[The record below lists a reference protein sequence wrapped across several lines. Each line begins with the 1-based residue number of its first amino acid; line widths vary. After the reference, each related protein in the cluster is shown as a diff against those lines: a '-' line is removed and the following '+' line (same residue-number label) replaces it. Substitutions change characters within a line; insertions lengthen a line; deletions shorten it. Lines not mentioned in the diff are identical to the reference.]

1 MIRLVIVGCLVSGI
15 AAVAAP
21 VPKEELPP
29 TVLVMDGKEPVVMR
43 ADGTGVRRLSTK
55 AWPEPLSFAALSPD
69 GKRVA
74 YVLETPHQNPLV
86 AVKCGKIVVR
96 DVTDDGKGTDTG
108 LDDYPY
114 QWTKWTA
121 DGKGLFGGWM
131 DMGGP
136 LEGGVVTRTPAWRGW
151 TYDLAKKK
159 LADIDLHGDHQP
171 LHQTRD
177 GTQWVTFHQVGFG
190 ERFFKLGAG
199 KREYEVH
206 FADAKTLATKPVF
219 DSTDGYVVAGVPAMP
234 GKLLV
239 RDAADWTKPPLL
251 VDVKDKSKVDVELP
265 KSVQFELTTDG
276 TRILYVRQSDKP
288 EDKAQPWQ
296 LMATEITGKKPT
308 VIYQSKDA
316 LKLPLAR

>member
-21 VPKEELPP
+21 VPKEEPPP

-55 AWPEPLSFAALSPD
+55 AWPEPLSFAVLSPD

-74 YVLETPHQNPLV
+74 YVLETPHPNPLV
-86 AVKCGKIVVR
+86 AVKCGKIVIR
-96 DVTDDGKGTDTG
+96 DVTDDGKGLDTG

-121 DGKGLFGGWM
+121 DGKGLFGGWF
-131 DMGGP
+131 DVGAP
-136 LEGGVVTRTPAWRGW
+136 LEGGVQTRDPAWRGW

-171 LHQTRD
+171 VHQTRD
-177 GTQWVTFHQVGFG
+177 GKHWLTFHIVGQAT
-190 ERFFKLGAG
+190 KMKAG
-199 KREYEVH
+199 KSPWGEYEVCA
-206 FADAKTLATKPVF
+206 ADVKSSEVTRLF

-288 EDKAQPWQ
+288 ENKAQPWQ
-296 LMATEITGKKPT
+296 LVATEITGKKPT